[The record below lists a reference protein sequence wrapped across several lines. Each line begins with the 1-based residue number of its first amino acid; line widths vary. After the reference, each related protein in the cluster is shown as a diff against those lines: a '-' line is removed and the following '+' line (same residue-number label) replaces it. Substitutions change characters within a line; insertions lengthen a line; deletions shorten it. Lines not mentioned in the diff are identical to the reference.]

1 MKEKIEEW
9 KSLTKLITEN
19 WIRKYFEIDKNEE
32 ITIDWMGN
40 DVGGVFEFGDYYFD
54 FNNVLDCQ
62 KHKITKKELFKW
74 YDFWLSN
81 SKIKLS
87 LVRYI
92 LSPKERKEQEQKELQ
107 RCKENV
113 EFAKKE
119 FEKALNNYEK

>member
-32 ITIDWMGN
+32 ITIDWMSN
-40 DVGGVFEFGDYYFD
+40 DVGGVFEFVDYYFD

-74 YDFWLSN
+74 YDFCLSN
-81 SKIKLS
+81 PKIKLS
-87 LVRYI
+87 LAKYI

-119 FEKALNNYEK
+119 LEKALNNYEK